1 MNFKNPKTLDLINR
15 KKKLS
20 ISNVDSNEDNKMIS
34 FLLSHIN
41 GLNRH
46 VKITTGL
53 LRSMP
58 PKVEVRFDISKP
70 ALLVS
75 SCIWVFW

>member
-41 GLNRH
+41 GLNRQEN
-46 VKITTGL
+46 ITPGL
-53 LRSMP
+53 LNSILLRDGL
-58 PKVEVRFDISKP
+58 KFDISNP
-70 ALLVS
+70 ALLDS
-75 SCIWVFW
+75 SCCCEF